1 MNMKF
6 HLLVENVLMQK
17 STDLEWFNRALD
29 AKPFAADA
37 TSFGM
42 ISRPRTWWSRVDWTR
57 VTQNPYYPEKA
68 LKWDKLEGLARLQ
81 LGVNPDAPDSFSMPG
96 LEFHESV
103 LNNKRKLPCLTTP
116 APGDDGR
123 PPPKRMKGTVSAA
136 AKQRWLSG
144 SRQYAPWMYEEHAL
158 VYEKNGDG
166 QLLPAELKE
175 QLHHYPIGFTRHPK
189 LQPKD
194 RHRLLGN
201 SWHVGV
207 ARFLLALV
215 LMNAL
220 SGPTKA
226 AALSL
231 DELLLQAQAREIP
244 VAGHLQSSVTVP
256 VRPAEDMWEQWEN
269 SQMIRHP
276 LLEPP
281 VLEVAVQKTMQ
292 AIMQEGSGLL
302 AKREAT
308 LDQLRS
314 LRSQMREETDTW
326 FQSLPK
332 HVASAYTYDGDQ
344 TVQIPMLMR
353 LLRGCGYPDCDNLE
367 KELCSGFPLIGKL
380 SRSPGWHART
390 DDWYD
395 HPIAEDV
402 FARLNQQHVRERAA
416 KQRPD
421 PEWRTMLEEV
431 LLERDKGLLGGPFE
445 AHVAWGFAA
454 VGPDTGH
461 SAGLLPMTSGPAYAA
476 FAFSVVQ
483 AGSDNKRK
491 VRRCEDY
498 RRSHHNDT
506 VKAFDKPPH
515 DTVDTYVGVIRA
527 WAALHE
533 DAEVWCQDMM
543 SAYRQYPVRDPSH
556 AYMLLMLP
564 HGVSVWRRSSSPV
577 R

>member
-1 MNMKF
+1 
-6 HLLVENVLMQK
+6 
-17 STDLEWFNRALD
+17 
-29 AKPFAADA
+29 
-37 TSFGM
+37 
-42 ISRPRTWWSRVDWTR
+42 
-57 VTQNPYYPEKA
+57 
-68 LKWDKLEGLARLQ
+68 
-81 LGVNPDAPDSFSMPG
+81 
-96 LEFHESV
+96 
-103 LNNKRKLPCLTTP
+103 
-116 APGDDGR
+116 
-123 PPPKRMKGTVSAA
+123 
-136 AKQRWLSG
+136 
-144 SRQYAPWMYEEHAL
+144 
-158 VYEKNGDG
+158 
-166 QLLPAELKE
+166 
-175 QLHHYPIGFTRHPK
+175 
-189 LQPKD
+189 
-194 RHRLLGN
+194 
-201 SWHVGV
+201 
-207 ARFLLALV
+207 
-215 LMNAL
+215 
-220 SGPTKA
+220 
-226 AALSL
+226 
-231 DELLLQAQAREIP
+231 
-244 VAGHLQSSVTVP
+244 
-256 VRPAEDMWEQWEN
+256 
-269 SQMIRHP
+269 
-276 LLEPP
+276 
-281 VLEVAVQKTMQ
+281 
-292 AIMQEGSGLL
+292 MQEGSGLS

-326 FQSLPK
+326 FQNLPK

-344 TVQIPMLMR
+344 IVQIPMLMR

-431 LLERDKGLLGGPFE
+431 LLERDKGLLEGPFE

-506 VKAFDKPPH
+506 VRAFDKPPH
-515 DTVDTYVGVIRA
+515 DTVDTYVRVIRA